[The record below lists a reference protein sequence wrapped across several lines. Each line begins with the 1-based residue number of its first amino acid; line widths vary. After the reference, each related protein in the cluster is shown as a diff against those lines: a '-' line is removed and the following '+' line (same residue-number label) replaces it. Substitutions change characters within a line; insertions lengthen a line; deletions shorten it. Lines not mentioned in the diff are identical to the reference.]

1 MDSDNLELKD
11 GDLAPDFEL
20 VADDGS
26 KASLSS
32 FRGSKVVLYFYPKD
46 MTSGCTKGALAFRD
60 AMPSLEEL
68 GAVVL
73 GVSRDRVE
81 SHRRFKEKYS
91 LNFLLLSD
99 PDLGVHKLY
108 GVWRE
113 KRMYGR
119 TFMGTERSTFI
130 IGRGGRIRR
139 IFRKVKV
146 SGHVEQPDNASR
158 RCNSSDEPLRP
169 DRALEYRTGRI
180 PPARH

>member
-1 MDSDNLELKD
+1 MDSDNSELKE

-46 MTSGCTKGALAFRD
+46 MTSGCTKEALAFRD

-73 GVSRDRVE
+73 GVSRDGVE

-99 PDLGVHKLY
+99 PELGVHKLY

-119 TFMGTERSTFI
+119 TFIGTERSTFI
-130 IGRGGRIRR
+130 IGRDGRIRR

-146 SGHVEQPDNASR
+146 SGHVEQVRQGLS
-158 RCNSSDEPLRP
+158 EM
-169 DRALEYRTGRI
+169 
-180 PPARH
+180 